1 MDSGEMIVPDEMGE
15 DATLK
20 SYLHAGLHKNTR
32 YDKAYESPAT
42 EYAASRQSNITMD
55 PSN

>member
-1 MDSGEMIVPDEMGE
+1 MIVPDEMGE

-20 SYLHAGLHKNTR
+20 SYLHAGQRKNTR
-32 YDKAYESPAT
+32 YDKAYESPST
-42 EYAASRQSNITMD
+42 DYVASRQSNLTMD